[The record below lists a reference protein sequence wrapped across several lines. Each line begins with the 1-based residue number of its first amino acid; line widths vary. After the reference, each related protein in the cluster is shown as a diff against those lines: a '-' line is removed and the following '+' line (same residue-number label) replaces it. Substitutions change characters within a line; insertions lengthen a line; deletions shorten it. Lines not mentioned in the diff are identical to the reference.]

1 MDFIEL
7 KYVGK
12 TYTDP
17 KQIINILKKEGF
29 YWLIDSEVDGAIIE
43 VKNNTLIWHEGIYMV
58 GDWNYGIFKNG
69 GFYGNWK
76 NGIFEGGYF
85 NGNWESGIDLTK
97 NNV

>member
-97 NNV
+97 K

>member
-43 VKNNTLIWHEGIYMV
+43 VKNNTLI
-58 GDWNYGIFKNG
+58 
-69 GFYGNWK
+69 
-76 NGIFEGGYF
+76 
-85 NGNWESGIDLTK
+85 
-97 NNV
+97 

>member
-1 MDFIEL
+1 MNFLEL

-12 TYTDP
+12 TYTEP
-17 KQIINILKKEGF
+17 KQIIKILKDEGF

-43 VKNNTLIWHEGIYMV
+43 IENNTLIWNEGIYMV
-58 GDWNYGIFKNG
+58 GDWEYGIFKNG

-76 NGIFEGGYF
+76 NGIFENGYF
-85 NGNWESGIDLTK
+85 NGNWESGINLSK

>member
-1 MDFIEL
+1 MGFIEL

-12 TYTDP
+12 TYTDK

-29 YWLIDSEVDGAIIE
+29 YWLIDSEVDDAIIE
-43 VKNNTLIWHEGIYMV
+43 INNSTLIWHSGIYMV

-69 GFYGNWK
+69 GFYGEWE

-85 NGNWESGIDLTK
+85 NGNWKSGINLTK